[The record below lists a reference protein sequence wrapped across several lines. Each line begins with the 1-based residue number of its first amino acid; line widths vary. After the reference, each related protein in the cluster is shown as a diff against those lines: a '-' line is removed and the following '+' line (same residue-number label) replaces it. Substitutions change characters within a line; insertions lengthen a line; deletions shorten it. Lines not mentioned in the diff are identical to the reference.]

1 MKSRNLTFIF
11 ITIFYSAT
19 LLFMTSCG
27 ESKTNSTI
35 TENNNSIPA
44 LLDRNEKIRY
54 GKEWDDVSN
63 NYQTLKLAIQ
73 KNEADHEAKIKMAN
87 LFIREARVTGE
98 HGHYYPAALAM
109 TDRIINSTTKVN
121 NMEFL
126 ALVTKAGV
134 QLSLHEFKAA
144 LETGQKAI
152 QLNNKNAQIYGV
164 LTDCYVELGQ
174 YDKAVEM
181 ADIMIS
187 IKPDL
192 RSYAR
197 ISYLREIHGQIPEA
211 IEAMK
216 MAVEAGVPGYEDTAW
231 AMLTLGE
238 LYERYGEPDKAKLL
252 YEEILAER
260 PDYPF
265 AVGAL
270 GAIQLKNKDIKK
282 AEETTLKAI
291 DIIPEVG
298 FYTQLAEIYKIQG
311 RTEEMTKIMEE
322 VFIMLKDDEDNGH
335 NMNLEYANIYLDL
348 LEKPEQALEYAQKEF
363 DKRPENIDVNRM
375 LARIYKAKSDQ
386 TMAQKYAVAASVTN
400 SKHPELEPLLA
411 KI

>member
-1 MKSRNLTFIF
+1 MKNRNLVFIL
-11 ITIFYSAT
+11 ISIIYSFT
-19 LLFMTSCG
+19 LLLLTSCG
-27 ESKTNSTI
+27 ETKTTPTTI
-35 TENNNSIPA
+35 TSSTDIPA

-211 IEAMK
+211 VEAMK
-216 MAVEAGVPGYEDTAW
+216 MAVEAGVPGHEDTAW

-322 VFIMLKDDEDNGH
+322 VFVMLKDDEDSGH

-386 TMAQKYAVAASVTN
+386 TMAQKYATAASVTN
-400 SKHPELEPLLA
+400 SKHPELEPLMA

>member
-1 MKSRNLTFIF
+1 MKNRNLGFIL
-11 ITIFYSAT
+11 ISVFYSIT
-19 LLFMTSCG
+19 LLFLTSCG
-27 ESKTNSTI
+27 DSKSVKATTVTST
-35 TENNNSIPA
+35 EIPK

-63 NYQTLKLAIQ
+63 NYQSLKLAIQ
-73 KNEADHEAKIKMAN
+73 KNDADHESKIRMAN

-98 HGHYYPAALAM
+98 HGHYYPAALEM
-109 TDRIINSTTKVN
+109 TNRIINSTTKVN

-134 QLSLHEFKAA
+134 QLSLHEFSGA

-216 MAVEAGVPGYEDTAW
+216 MAIQAGIPGYEDSAW
-231 AMLTLGE
+231 AMLTLGG
-238 LYERYGEPDKAKLL
+238 LYERYGDPKKAKAL

-265 AVGAL
+265 AVNAL
-270 GAIQLKNKDIKK
+270 AGILLKDKDNKK
-282 AEETTLKAI
+282 AEEITLKAI
-291 DIIPEVG
+291 NIIPEVS
-298 FYTQLAEIYKIQG
+298 FYTQLAEIYKIEG
-311 RTEEMTKIMEE
+311 RTEEMTKIMDE
-322 VFIMLKDDEDNGH
+322 VFVMLEDDEKSGH
-335 NMNLEYANIYLDL
+335 NMNLEYAHIYLDI
-348 LEKPEQALEYAQKEF
+348 LEKPDMALEYAQKEF
-363 DKRPENIDVNRM
+363 QKRPDNIDVNRV
-375 LARIYKAKSDQ
+375 LARIYKAKSDPAM
-386 TMAQKYAVAASVTN
+386 TQKYVLAASVTN
-400 SKHPELEPLLA
+400 SKHPELKPLLA

>member
-1 MKSRNLTFIF
+1 MKNRNLTLIF
-11 ITIFYSAT
+11 ISFFCSFSLLLFYS
-19 LLFMTSCG
+19 C
-27 ESKTNSTI
+27 
-35 TENNNSIPA
+35 NNNITTKTDSANNDIPA

-216 MAVEAGVPGYEDTAW
+216 MAVEAGVPGYEDTSW

-238 LYERYGEPDKAKLL
+238 LYERYGESNKAKLL

-270 GAIQLKNKDIKK
+270 GAIHLKNKDIKK

-311 RTEEMTKIMEE
+311 RKEEMTKVMEE
-322 VFIMLKDDEDNGH
+322 VFVMLKDDEDSGH
-335 NMNLEYANIYLDL
+335 NMNLEYAHIYLDL
-348 LEKPEQALEYAQKEF
+348 LEKPEQALTYAQKEF

-375 LARIYKAKSDQ
+375 LARIFKAKSDQ
-386 TMAQKYAVAASVTN
+386 TMAQKYAMAASVTN
-400 SKHPELEPLLA
+400 SKHPDLEPLLA

>member
-1 MKSRNLTFIF
+1 MKNRNLTLIF
-11 ITIFYSAT
+11 ISFFYSFSM
-19 LLFMTSCG
+19 LLFPSC
-27 ESKTNSTI
+27 
-35 TENNNSIPA
+35 NNSKPTETNNTNNDIPA

-63 NYQTLKLAIQ
+63 NYQTFKLAIQ

-174 YDKAVEM
+174 YDNAVEM

-265 AVGAL
+265 ALGAL

-298 FYTQLAEIYKIQG
+298 FYTQIAEIYKIQG

-322 VFIMLKDDEDNGH
+322 VFVMLKDDEESGH

-386 TMAQKYAVAASVTN
+386 TMTQKYAVAARVTN

>member
-1 MKSRNLTFIF
+1 MKNRNLSFIL
-11 ITIFYSAT
+11 ISLMYSFT
-19 LLFMTSCG
+19 LLLLTSCG
-27 ESKTNSTI
+27 DAKAKQSTI
-35 TENNNSIPA
+35 TSSTDIPA

-109 TDRIINSTTKVN
+109 TDGIINSTTKVN

-238 LYERYGEPDKAKLL
+238 LYERYGEADKANLL
-252 YEEILAER
+252 YKEILAER

-270 GAIQLKNKDIKK
+270 GAIHLKNKDIKK

-322 VFIMLKDDEDNGH
+322 VFVMLKDDEDSGH

-386 TMAQKYAVAASVTN
+386 TMAQKYAMAASVTN

>member
-1 MKSRNLTFIF
+1 V
-11 ITIFYSAT
+11 T
-19 LLFMTSCG
+19 LLVLSSCG
-27 ESKTNSTI
+27 ENKSNDSTVDSSKD
-35 TENNNSIPA
+35 IPA

-73 KNEADHEAKIKMAN
+73 KNENDHEAKIKMAN

-109 TDRIINSTTKVN
+109 TNRIINSTTKVN
-121 NMEFL
+121 NVEFL

-134 QLSLHEFKAA
+134 QLSLHEFKGA

-174 YDKAVEM
+174 YEKAVEM

-216 MAVEAGVPGYEDTAW
+216 MAIEAGVPGYEDTAW

-252 YEEILAER
+252 YEEIL
-260 PDYPF
+260 
-265 AVGAL
+265 
-270 GAIQLKNKDIKK
+270 
-282 AEETTLKAI
+282 
-291 DIIPEVG
+291 
-298 FYTQLAEIYKIQG
+298 
-311 RTEEMTKIMEE
+311 
-322 VFIMLKDDEDNGH
+322 
-335 NMNLEYANIYLDL
+335 LD
-348 LEKPEQALEYAQKEF
+348 
-363 DKRPENIDVNRM
+363 
-375 LARIYKAKSDQ
+375 
-386 TMAQKYAVAASVTN
+386 T
-400 SKHPELEPLLA
+400 
-411 KI
+411 

>member
-1 MKSRNLTFIF
+1 MRLLNFFPRILWLSTFITFLF
-11 ITIFYSAT
+11 I
-19 LLFMTSCG
+19 SCG
-27 ESKTNSTI
+27 NNVAETTAFTN
-35 TENNNSIPA
+35 EIPA

-73 KNEADHEAKIKMAN
+73 RNEKDHESKIRMAN

-98 HGHYYPAALAM
+98 HGHYYPAALDM
-109 TDRIINSTTKVN
+109 TNRILSSETKIN

-134 QLSLHEFKAA
+134 QLSLHEFKGA

-181 ADIMIS
+181 ADMMIS

-216 MAVEAGVPGYEDTAW
+216 LAIEAGVPGYEDTAW

-238 LYERYGEPDKAKLL
+238 LYERYGEPQKARLL
-252 YEEILAER
+252 YEEILAAR

-270 GAIQLKNKDIKK
+270 GAIYLKDKDINK
-282 AEETTLKAI
+282 AEEITLKAI

-311 RTEEMTKIMEE
+311 RTAEMSKIMDEIF
-322 VFIMLKDDEDNGH
+322 VMLKEDEESGH

-348 LEKPEQALEYAQKEF
+348 LNKPDQALVYAQKEF
-363 DKRPENIDVNRM
+363 QKRPDNIDVNRM
-375 LARIYKAKSDQ
+375 LARIYKAKSDDAL
-386 TMAQKYAVAASVTN
+386 TQKYVMAAGVTN
-400 SKHPELEPLLA
+400 SKHPELLPLMS

>member
-1 MKSRNLTFIF
+1 MKIRNLTLIFIF
-11 ITIFYSAT
+11 FFYSFST
-19 LLFMTSCG
+19 LLFTSCND
-27 ESKTNSTI
+27 SKSTKTDNTNTD
-35 TENNNSIPA
+35 IPA

-54 GKEWDDVSN
+54 GKEWDDVNN

-73 KNEADHEAKIKMAN
+73 KNEADHESKIKLAN

-98 HGHYYPAALAM
+98 HGHYYPAALEM
-109 TDRIINSTTKVN
+109 TNRILNSTTKVN

-152 QLNNKNAQIYGV
+152 LLNNKNAQIYGV

-187 IKPDL
+187 LKPDL

-238 LYERYGEPDKAKLL
+238 LYERYGEQQKAKLL

-260 PDYPF
+260 QDYPF

-270 GAIQLKNKDIKK
+270 GSIHLKNKDIKK
-282 AEETTLKAI
+282 AEDITLKAI

-311 RTEEMTKIMEE
+311 RTDDMSKIMEE
-322 VFIMLKDDEDNGH
+322 VFVMLKDDEDSGH
-335 NMNLEYANIYLDL
+335 NMNLEYAHIYLDL

-363 DKRPENIDVNRM
+363 QKRPDNIDVNRI
-375 LARIYKAKSDQ
+375 LSRIYKAKSDQ
-386 TMAQKYAVAASVTN
+386 PMSQKYAMAASVTN

>member
-1 MKSRNLTFIF
+1 MKNRNLVFIF
-11 ITIFYSAT
+11 ISIFYSVT
-19 LLFMTSCG
+19 LLVLSSCG
-27 ESKTNSTI
+27 ENKSNDSAVDSSK
-35 TENNNSIPA
+35 EIPA

-73 KNEADHEAKIKMAN
+73 KNENDHEAKIKMAN

-134 QLSLHEFKAA
+134 QLSLHEFKGA

-216 MAVEAGVPGYEDTAW
+216 MAIEAGVPGYEDTAW

-270 GAIQLKNKDIKK
+270 GAIYLKKNDIKQ
-282 AEETTLKAI
+282 AEAITLKAM

-322 VFIMLKDDEDNGH
+322 VFVMLKDDEESGH
-335 NMNLEYANIYLDL
+335 NMNLEYANIYLDIL
-348 LEKPEQALEYAQKEF
+348 DKPDMALQYAQKEF
-363 DKRPENIDVNRM
+363 EKRPDNIDVNRM
-375 LARIYKAKSDQ
+375 MARIYNAKSDQ
-386 TMAQKYAVAASVTN
+386 EMTQKYKLAASVTN
-400 SKHPELEPLLA
+400 SKHPELEPLMA

>member
-1 MKSRNLTFIF
+1 
-11 ITIFYSAT
+11 
-19 LLFMTSCG
+19 MTSCG

>member
-1 MKSRNLTFIF
+1 MKNRNLSFILISF
-11 ITIFYSAT
+11 MYSFT
-19 LLFMTSCG
+19 LLILTSCG
-27 ESKTNSTI
+27 DAKAKQSTI
-35 TENNNSIPA
+35 TSNTDIPA

-322 VFIMLKDDEDNGH
+322 VFVMLKDDEDSGH
-335 NMNLEYANIYLDL
+335 NMNLEYAHIYLDL
-348 LEKPEQALEYAQKEF
+348 LEKPEQALTYAQKEF

-386 TMAQKYAVAASVTN
+386 TMTQKYAVAASVTN
-400 SKHPELEPLLA
+400 SKHPELEPLMA

>member
-1 MKSRNLTFIF
+1 MKNRNLVFIL
-11 ITIFYSAT
+11 ISIIYSFT
-19 LLFMTSCG
+19 LLLLTSCG
-27 ESKTNSTI
+27 ETKTTPNTI
-35 TENNNSIPA
+35 TSSTDIPA

-63 NYQTLKLAIQ
+63 NYQTLLLAIQ

-322 VFIMLKDDEDNGH
+322 VFVMLKDDEDSGH

-386 TMAQKYAVAASVTN
+386 TMAQKFAVAASVTN
-400 SKHPELEPLLA
+400 SKHPELKPLMA

>member
-1 MKSRNLTFIF
+1 MKNRNLVFIL
-11 ITIFYSAT
+11 ISIFYSVT
-19 LLFMTSCG
+19 LLVLSSCG
-27 ESKTNSTI
+27 ENKSNDSTVDSSKD
-35 TENNNSIPA
+35 IPA

-73 KNEADHEAKIKMAN
+73 KNENDHEAKIKMAN

-109 TDRIINSTTKVN
+109 TNRIINSTTKVN
-121 NMEFL
+121 NVEFL

-134 QLSLHEFKAA
+134 QLSLHEFKGA

-174 YDKAVEM
+174 YEKAVEM

-216 MAVEAGVPGYEDTAW
+216 MAIEAGVPGYEDTAW

-270 GAIQLKNKDIKK
+270 GAIYLKKNDIKQ
-282 AEETTLKAI
+282 AEAITLKAM

-322 VFIMLKDDEDNGH
+322 VFVMLKDDEESGH
-335 NMNLEYANIYLDL
+335 NMNLEYANIYLDIL
-348 LEKPEQALEYAQKEF
+348 DKPDMALQYAQKEF
-363 DKRPENIDVNRM
+363 EKRPDNIDVNRM
-375 LARIYKAKSDQ
+375 MARIYNAKSDQ
-386 TMAQKYAVAASVTN
+386 EMTQKYKLAASVTN
-400 SKHPELEPLLA
+400 SKHPELEPLMA

>member
-1 MKSRNLTFIF
+1 MKNRNLTLIF
-11 ITIFYSAT
+11 ISFFCSFSLLLFYS
-19 LLFMTSCG
+19 C
-27 ESKTNSTI
+27 
-35 TENNNSIPA
+35 NNNKTTKTDSANNDIPA

-73 KNEADHEAKIKMAN
+73 KNEEDHEAKIKMAN

-174 YDKAVEM
+174 YDKAVVM

-270 GAIQLKNKDIKK
+270 GAIHLKNKDIKK

-298 FYTQLAEIYKIQG
+298 FYTLLAEIYKIQG
-311 RTEEMTKIMEE
+311 RKEEMTKVMEE
-322 VFIMLKDDEDNGH
+322 VFVMLKDDEDSGH

-348 LEKPEQALEYAQKEF
+348 LEKPEQALTYAQKEF

-386 TMAQKYAVAASVTN
+386 TMAQKYALAASVTH

>member
-1 MKSRNLTFIF
+1 MKFRNLTLIF
-11 ITIFYSAT
+11 ISFFYSFST
-19 LLFMTSCG
+19 LLFTSCDD
-27 ESKTNSTI
+27 SKSTKTDNTNAD
-35 TENNNSIPA
+35 IPA

-73 KNEADHEAKIKMAN
+73 KNEADHESKIKLAN

-98 HGHYYPAALAM
+98 HGHYYPAALEM
-109 TDRIINSTTKVN
+109 TNRILNSTTKVN

-152 QLNNKNAQIYGV
+152 LLNNKNAQIYGV

-187 IKPDL
+187 LKPDL

-238 LYERYGEPDKAKLL
+238 LYERYGEQQKAKLL

-270 GAIQLKNKDIKK
+270 GSIHLKNKDIKK
-282 AEETTLKAI
+282 AEDITLKAI

-311 RTEEMTKIMEE
+311 RTEDMSKIMEE
-322 VFIMLKDDEDNGH
+322 VFGMLKDDEDSGH
-335 NMNLEYANIYLDL
+335 NMNLEYAHIYLDL
-348 LEKPEQALEYAQKEF
+348 LNKPEQALEYAQKEF

-386 TMAQKYAVAASVTN
+386 AMTQKYVMAARITN

>member
-1 MKSRNLTFIF
+1 M
-11 ITIFYSAT
+11 YSFT
-19 LLFMTSCG
+19 LLLLTSCG
-27 ESKTNSTI
+27 ETKTTPNTI
-35 TENNNSIPA
+35 TSSTDIPA

-216 MAVEAGVPGYEDTAW
+216 MAVKAGVPGYEDTAW

-238 LYERYGEPDKAKLL
+238 LYERYGEADKAKLL

-322 VFIMLKDDEDNGH
+322 VFVMLKDDEDSGH

-348 LEKPEQALEYAQKEF
+348 LEKPEQALTYAQKEF

-386 TMAQKYAVAASVTN
+386 TMTQKYAVAASVTN
-400 SKHPELEPLLA
+400 SKHPELEPLMA

>member
-1 MKSRNLTFIF
+1 MKNRNLTLIL
-11 ITIFYSAT
+11 ISLFYSFST
-19 LLFMTSCG
+19 LLFTSC
-27 ESKTNSTI
+27 
-35 TENNNSIPA
+35 NNSKPTKTDNTNNDIPA

-134 QLSLHEFKAA
+134 QLSLHEFKGA

-238 LYERYGEPDKAKLL
+238 LYERYGEADKAKLL

-270 GAIQLKNKDIKK
+270 GAIHLKNNDIKN

-291 DIIPEVG
+291 DVIPEVG

-322 VFIMLKDDEDNGH
+322 VFVMLKDDEDSGH
-335 NMNLEYANIYLDL
+335 NMNLEYAHIYLDL
-348 LEKPEQALEYAQKEF
+348 LEKPDQAL
-363 DKRPENIDVNRM
+363 DVR
-375 LARIYKAKSDQ
+375 
-386 TMAQKYAVAASVTN
+386 TTGV
-400 SKHPELEPLLA
+400 
-411 KI
+411 